1 MVKAKYHKTAV
12 NPRSRAEKVTDFNT
26 DKFKEE
32 EIRRKFRAIFE
43 EGFKER
49 LSEENDIQSRWEG
62 IKEVLKSTAEEIFG
76 VRQKKQKKKNSS
88 LMRNVKERLRTEVR
102 Q

>member
-26 DKFKEE
+26 DKLKEE
-32 EIRRKFRAIFE
+32 EIRRKFRAIIE

-49 LSEENDIQSRWEG
+49 LSKKRTYKAG
-62 IKEVLKSTAEEIFG
+62 GKE
-76 VRQKKQKKKNSS
+76 
-88 LMRNVKERLRTEVR
+88 LRKYSNQQLRRFFE
-102 Q
+102 